1 MASAL
6 LSRVTFDPAQC
17 GGQPCIRGMRIRVAD
32 VLELLSSGASY
43 DEILA
48 DYPYLEHEDILAAI
62 EYAARTDAE
71 LWPYASQTDSVL
83 ISKDDDFVRLVL
95 NTPTARLVLGSRGQL
110 PSRVPAGRIPTGVA
124 EDS

>member
-83 ISKDDDFVRLVL
+83 ISKDDDFGQVGFEYANRS
-95 NTPTARLVLGSRGQL
+95 TRLGSRGQL